1 MYLIRTNC
9 NFLIKMR
16 CTALTAALLVLLLVA
31 PQVMTLSTPDSSRIL
46 AKTRIQYLQNDLA
59 KVT

>member
-1 MYLIRTNC
+1 MLIWIIC

-16 CTALTAALLVLLLVA
+16 FSALTAALLVLLLVT
-31 PQVMTLSTPDSSRIL
+31 PQVMAFSSPDSSRIL

-59 KVT
+59 KVA